1 MSKAHIRESN
11 NNAMVEELKQE
22 LENHTIIDKLWNEIG
37 VLENNGSK
45 LQKDN
50 NKVKKDFDEYNVRY
64 PENVDS

>member
-1 MSKAHIRESN
+1 MSKAPVNDSN
-11 NNAMVEELKQE
+11 SNDIVEELNRE
-22 LENHTIIDKLWNEIG
+22 LENNMIIVKLQNKIDEP
-37 VLENNGSK
+37 ENSSSE